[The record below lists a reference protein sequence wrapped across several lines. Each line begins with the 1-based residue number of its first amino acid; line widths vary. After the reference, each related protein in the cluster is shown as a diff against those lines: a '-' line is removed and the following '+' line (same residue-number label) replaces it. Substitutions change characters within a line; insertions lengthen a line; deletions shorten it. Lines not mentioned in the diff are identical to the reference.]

1 MEVSERVNTLDDILG
16 YMKTVFGALEW
27 ERDAISKSDDTFEEK
42 SDRLEDVIVALSVL
56 AEDAEKY
63 LKKLREKRIKN
74 GELNNPMEVL
84 IF

>member
-56 AEDAEKY
+56 AEDANKY
-63 LKKLREKRIKN
+63 LKKLREKRIKD

>member
-1 MEVSERVNTLDDILG
+1 MDDILG

-56 AEDAEKY
+56 AEDANKY
-63 LKKLREKRIKN
+63 LKKLREKRIKD